1 MDLLMQGKIERINEL
16 ASEVYADSC
25 RRSRGAADA
34 AAVIGKS
41 HLGLSPKDLREYSVA
56 AVINSL
62 RGLGAQTGLER
73 ECSEELGKRFDLP
86 LGAMAIPLDVLE
98 HRTLSSNYF
107 VGVSAPQGLSFIDLL
122 RHASVAYRLGA
133 RRLTDLQNDVGIPRQ
148 TAGNTVT
155 WLGPGGSTAASD
167 PTFGQVSGT
176 PKTACL
182 VSDVSEQLLRLS
194 SAAEE
199 VIMLS
204 TARDMAVAADTVA
217 INGAGGV
224 EPLGVLN
231 TPGIGSAS
239 GSSLQYSGVVGVQ
252 KTVADANAIVD
263 PRAAGYATTPTVA
276 ELLKGRQRFTSTDSP
291 VWRGAVHEGE
301 IEGVRAI
308 ASKVIPAS
316 TLIYGDWSNLVI
328 GEWGPL
334 VLSVNNG
341 GTRFNQAQVG
351 IRALWMIDVFLTAP
365 TAFVKVTGIS

>member
-1 MDLLMQGKIERINEL
+1 MDLLMQGKLERINEL
-16 ASEVYADSC
+16 AAAVLTDSC

-34 AAVIGKS
+34 AAVVGKS

-122 RHASVAYRLGA
+122 RHASVVYRLGA
-133 RRLTDLQNDVGIPRQ
+133 RRLIDLQNDVAVPRQ

-155 WLGPGGSTAASD
+155 WLGPGGSTTASD

-182 VSDVSEQLLRLS
+182 VSDLSEQLLRQS
-194 SAAEE
+194 SAED

-204 TARDMAVAADTVA
+204 MARDMAVGADTVA

-224 EPLGVLN
+224 EPLGILN

-239 GSSLQYSGVVGVQ
+239 GSSLGYSGVVGVQ

-301 IEGVRAI
+301 ISGVRAI

-341 GTRFNQAQVG
+341 GTRFNQVQVG

-365 TAFVKVTGIS
+365 TAFVKVTAIS